1 MDINKFLQAIYLT
14 GAIFS
19 LAGMLTEALTCRT
32 PPGTTC
38 PDLKWYTVLLSLI
51 PVVNIIVA
59 VCVWS
64 SIIIND
70 SNPPSS
76 GCTC

>member
-38 PDLKWYTVLLSLI
+38 HDLKWYTVLLSLI

-59 VCVWS
+59 VCVWA
-64 SIIIND
+64 SILSND
-70 SNPPSS
+70 SDPHYPN
-76 GCTC
+76 CTC